1 MPYDAMHSCQPSLGG
16 DGYGLQRISG
26 GRHGSHANVPTQDGY
41 ERDEARH
48 NHRSGDLRDTLGK
61 RALEGATDHRRNC
74 EDELEEGELPPDRVK
89 SSRTEGRDGQEGGR
103 EPKASKAP
111 TFPRDGSGGRHDGR
125 SAIPIVRNGYVIPR
139 ANVCALFL
147 SPSLPGGY
155 GTHLCQFLSPR
166 LIPTLKHRYQI
177 DGRDSGAE
185 RGRGTVS
192 KISDKGFG
200 FIAHSNGALFSWRLQ
215 RPPLDMCCRQ
225 CLQQRQWWQA
235 AAQEHGPAVSP
246 SAASRLG

>member
-1 MPYDAMHSCQPSLGG
+1 MPYNAMHSCQPSLGG
-16 DGYGLQRISG
+16 DGYGSQRISG
-26 GRHGSHANVPTQDGY
+26 GRHGSHATIPTQDGY

-74 EDELEEGELPPDRVK
+74 EDELEEGELPPDRV
-89 SSRTEGRDGQEGGR
+89 RTGGRDGQEGGR

-166 LIPTLKHRYQI
+166 LISTPKHRYQI
-177 DGRDSGAE
+177 DGRGSGAE

-192 KISDKGFG
+192 KISAKGFG

-225 CLQQRQWWQA
+225 CLQQRPWWQA